1 MSCTPKVAILA
12 DVIIQLENK
21 VFANPDKTSEEEA
34 FITTASTRNNEIRIQ
49 RYTGGSGSSQ
59 IILRLSQEESE

>member
-21 VFANPDKTSEEEA
+21 VFTNPDKTSEEEA

-49 RYTGGSGSSQ
+49 RYTGGVVSSQ